1 MRKTSPFSRLHI
13 GVILLIC
20 ISASSCYQNIEIGYL
35 GAGLL
40 FITLIIGIYQFQKK
54 KFILRSKS
62 IYESQEAKQLKEM
75 DEFKTRLYTNITHE
89 FRTPLTVILGLS
101 EQISDNLETLPTETT
116 KEHLGLISSNG
127 KNLLL
132 LVNQILDLSK
142 LESSSMVVNL
152 VQTDI
157 ISQLQNIIESFS
169 PFANTKKITLK
180 FQTELENLQ
189 MDFDKDMMLKI
200 ISNLVSNAIKYTNE
214 GGKVHLLAELQD
226 EQTLILKVIDT
237 GTGIPKEQVPHIFER
252 FFQATTESLQKQIG
266 TGIGL
271 SLTREL
277 VSLLEGEISVESQ
290 LGIGTTFTIQLPIR
304 NNAIVESSNNLNT
317 SLLNEIDAYTVWAKD
332 HQQKKSTV
340 EEVDEDIPT
349 LLIIEDNK
357 DIVTYLKTILS
368 PIYQLLTAPNG
379 KVGVELATEHV
390 PDIILSDVMMPEMD
404 GFEVCNFLKNDE
416 RTSHIPIVLL
426 TARSEIQSKLHGFE
440 RGADA
445 YISKPFNKNELLIRL
460 KKLIELRKTL
470 QTRYANFSP
479 EQPSE
484 DVALKIEDA
493 FLQKLRLEVEKKID
507 DPQFGIMELCRAVNL
522 SRMQVHRKI
531 KALSGKTTSIFIRSI
546 RLQKSKQLL
555 LTTDMNISEVAFEV
569 GYSDPSYFS
578 RTFTSEFGM
587 PPTEFL
593 SQQNKAAS

>member
-1 MRKTSPFSRLHI
+1 MRKNLPFSPLFI
-13 GVILLIC
+13 GVLIS
-20 ISASSCYQNIEIGYL
+20 ITYSSCYQNIQLGYL
-35 GAGLL
+35 GIALL
-40 FITLIIGIYQFQKK
+40 FVVLLIGVYRFQKN
-54 KFILRSKS
+54 KFILRSQS
-62 IYESQEAKQLKEM
+62 IIENQEAKRLKEM

-101 EQISDNLETLPTETT
+101 EQISDNLEQLPTETT

-132 LVNQILDLSK
+132 LINQILDLSK
-142 LESSSMVVNL
+142 LESSSMMVDL

-157 ISQLQNIIESFS
+157 ISKLQKIVESFS
-169 PFANTKKITLK
+169 PFAHTKNITLN
-180 FQTELENLQ
+180 FRTELKILN
-189 MDFDKDMMLKI
+189 MDFDKDMILKI
-200 ISNLVSNAIKYTNE
+200 ISNLISNAIKYTNE
-214 GGKVHLLAELQD
+214 GGKVHLLAELDTDQK
-226 EQTLILKVIDT
+226 LILKVIDT
-237 GTGIPKEQVPHIFER
+237 GTGIPKEAVPHIFDR

-277 VSLLEGEISVESQ
+277 VNLLEGDIAVESQ
-290 LGIGTTFTIQLPIR
+290 LGIGTTFTVQLPIR
-304 NNAIVESSNNLNT
+304 NNAPLEDSNISFT
-317 SLLNEIDAYTVWAKD
+317 SLQNEVDAYTVWAKD
-332 HQQKKSTV
+332 PQQKKSSV
-340 EEVDEDIPT
+340 EEIDDDTPT

-368 PIYQLLTAPNG
+368 PFYQLLTAANG
-379 KVGVELATEHV
+379 KIGVELATEYI
-390 PDIILSDVMMPEMD
+390 PDIVLSDVMMPEMD
-404 GFEVCNFLKNDE
+404 GFEVCNFLKKDE
-416 RTSHIPIVLL
+416 RTSYIPIVLL
-426 TARSEIQSKLHGFE
+426 TARSEIQSKLHGYE

-460 KKLIELRKTL
+460 KKLIELRQKL
-470 QTRYANFSP
+470 QAQYTSFSP
-479 EQPSE
+479 KEASE
-484 DVALKIEDA
+484 DIAVQMEDA

-507 DPQFGIMELCRAVNL
+507 DPTFGIMELCRTVNL

-531 KALSGKTTSIFIRSI
+531 KALSGKPTSLFIRSI

-555 LTTDMNISEVAFEV
+555 LTTEMNISEIAFEV
-569 GYSDPSYFS
+569 GFSDPSYFS

-593 SQQNKAAS
+593 SQKS